1 VKQKYQALQRET
13 IEGAGGKGETLEVS
27 RGDIFEADSEH
38 SGILELLKAGTIQ
51 VYAEPEKPTPAT
63 PATKPNTGG
72 DK

>member
-13 IEGAGGKGETLEVS
+13 IEGAGLKGDTLDVS

-51 VYAEPEKPTPAT
+51 TYEAPEK